1 VIRLP
6 ASIRKLGREERGA
19 TLVEFAMLTI
29 PLFVTLFGL
38 LDLGYMMYVRS
49 TLQGVLNDVARIA
62 SVEKPVFTSQGT
74 TVEEKIDAAIKD
86 RMGVLIK
93 NATYTIKKSSYY
105 EFSRVDQPEKLVT
118 DVNNNGMY
126 DAGDCWQDGNR
137 NGSFDAAGSSGDDG
151 IGSADDIVYYH
162 VKLTAARMFP
172 MAGLIGLPANYEV
185 NVKTTVRNQPF
196 ADQPDPPVEC

>member
-1 VIRLP
+1 MIRA

-29 PLFVTLFGL
+29 PLFVTIFGL

-62 SVEKPVFTSQGT
+62 SVEKPIFTSTGT
-74 TVEEKIDAAIKD
+74 TVEQKIDAAIKD

-93 NATYTIKKSSYY
+93 NASYTIKKSSYY

-118 DVNNNGMY
+118 DVNSNGKY
-126 DAGDCWQDGNR
+126 DAGDCWEDVNKNEQ
-137 NGSFDAAGSSGDDG
+137 FDAAGSSGSDG
-151 IGSADDIVYYH
+151 IGKADDIVYYH
-162 VKLTAARMFP
+162 VKLTAPRMFP

-185 NVKTTVRNQPF
+185 NVKTTVRNQPY
-196 ADQPDPPVEC
+196 ADQPSPPVEC